1 MSRDDKYADN
11 IPYDGDWSSG
21 FNTLHRRE
29 KKIKCIKKQRTYYK
43 IHHKKHSRI
52 SLFTLE
58 NGNKD
63 EKKKEI
69 FMLEEEYH
77 FIF

>member
-1 MSRDDKYADN
+1 MY
-11 IPYDGDWSSG
+11 
-21 FNTLHRRE
+21 
-29 KKIKCIKKQRTYYK
+29 KKTTYYK
-43 IHHKKHSRI
+43 VHHKKHSRI

-77 FIF
+77 LFFNKASKKKTKGGLVRMKCLSTK

>member
-1 MSRDDKYADN
+1 MY
-11 IPYDGDWSSG
+11 
-21 FNTLHRRE
+21 
-29 KKIKCIKKQRTYYK
+29 KKTTYYK